1 MRFRLER
8 VHYMPK
14 VLEPAVL
21 YVAEEFETAAHL
33 CACGCNE
40 KVRTPLGPTEWRFE
54 DTPRGPSLSPSIGS
68 WQSPCKSHYWITQG
82 KVRWSTQWSP
92 EQIAAERAN
101 EEARRRAHYEAVAP
115 RRLKSWQRAF
125 RWLRSWITRG

>member
-14 VLEPAVL
+14 VLEPGVL
-21 YVAEEFETAAHL
+21 YVSEEFETAAHL

-54 DTPRGPSLSPSIGS
+54 DTPRGPSLSPSVGS
-68 WQSPCKSHYWITQG
+68 WQSACKSHYWITKG
-82 KVRWSTQWSP
+82 EVRWSNQWTP
-92 EQIAAERAN
+92 AQVAAGRNA
-101 EEARRRAHYEAVAP
+101 EEARRRAYYDSRVPLREGGL
-115 RRLKSWQRAF
+115 RKIW
-125 RWLRSWITRG
+125 RWLKNKFTRT